1 MKAVIFD
8 LDGTLVDSAAAIC
21 DNANVLMAEQGWPLL
36 DVKEA
41 QRYIG
46 NGARRFLELALQARD
61 GAYDPAT
68 FETRLARLNHIYA
81 NAPADANP
89 RYPGVQQLLET
100 LHQRDG
106 VALGICTNKP
116 AAPTRVIVEA
126 YGWADMFGAVVG
138 GDELS
143 ERKPHPLPLR
153 TVVERLQADAAV
165 YVGDSEV
172 DAATAAAAQIPFVLY
187 TEGYR
192 KTPVAD
198 IVADAAFSDYDALL
212 AIIDRL

>member
-8 LDGTLVDSAAAIC
+8 LDGTLIDSAAAIC
-21 DNANVLMAEQGWPLL
+21 DNANVLMAEQGLPPL

-46 NGARRFLELALQARD
+46 NGARRFLELALKARD

-68 FETRLARLNHIYA
+68 FESHLARLNDIYA

-89 RYPGVQQLLET
+89 RYPGVQALLET
-100 LHQRDG
+100 LHQRDDL
-106 VALGICTNKP
+106 ALGMCTNKP
-116 AAPTRVIVEA
+116 TAPTRVIVEA
-126 YGWADMFGAVVG
+126 YGWADMFGTVIG
-138 GDELS
+138 GDELA
-143 ERKPHPLPLR
+143 ERKPHPLPLL
-153 TVVERLQADAAV
+153 TAIERLKADAAV

-172 DAATAAAAQIPFVLY
+172 DAATAAAAKIPFVLY

-198 IVADAAFSDYDALL
+198 ISADAVFSDYDHLL
-212 AIIDRL
+212 AIIDRH